1 MVAGPVVSNTVTL
14 RRVRYDV
21 RDISSNAKCCPG
33 MF

>member
-1 MVAGPVVSNTVTL
+1 MVADQIDSNGLPL
-14 RRVRYDV
+14 RRVRYDG